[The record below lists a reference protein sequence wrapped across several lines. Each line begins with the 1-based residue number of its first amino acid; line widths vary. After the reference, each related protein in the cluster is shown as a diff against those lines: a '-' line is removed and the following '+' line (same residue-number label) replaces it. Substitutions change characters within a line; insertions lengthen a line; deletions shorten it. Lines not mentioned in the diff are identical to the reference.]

1 MKNLEMLIKELK
13 DFEELEAQLKET
25 KEELKHE
32 IIKMLSDNH
41 IDEYSCNAGKVTY
54 REVLSNRF
62 ASSEFKKLHSELYNA
77 YVRTTTSMRFTCN

>member
-25 KEELKHE
+25 KEELKNE
-32 IIKMLSDNH
+32 IIKMLSDHH
-41 IDEYSCNAGKVTY
+41 IDEYSCTAGKVTY

-62 ASSEFKKLHSELYNA
+62 ASSEFKKLHYELYNA
-77 YVRTTTSMRFTCN
+77 YVRTTTSMRFTLN

>member
-1 MKNLEMLIKELK
+1 MNNLDILIKQIKEY
-13 DFEELEAQLKET
+13 EELESQIKEIKEQLKNEAI
-25 KEELKHE
+25 E
-32 IIKMLSDNH
+32 ILSANH
-41 IDEYSCNAGKVTY
+41 IDEYSCTIGKITY